1 MIKFFRKIRQK
12 LLSENKFSKYLIYA
26 IGEIILVVIGILI
39 ALTINNWNE
48 KQKALVIDGNL
59 VTAAVIELKSVKE
72 ELETNL
78 KSNKR
83 ILDKMSEFLD
93 NDFPESEKDS
103 PGVLILLAHN
113 PSELKIPLVGSILEN
128 NVSHSISDTELLK
141 MIRELNS
148 LNERIIITQSYLDQF
163 WNSNSVEFLIGNEYR
178 YNAIDEAFRQN
189 NSKSENYRKLY
200 SDSNY
205 KGLISL
211 KWILHNDWV
220 SAQGETLNK
229 LQDILNYLN
238 NKHIE

>member
-1 MIKFFRKIRQK
+1 MIKFFRKIRQN
-12 LLSENKFSKYLIYA
+12 LLSEGKTGKYFKYA
-26 IGEIILVVIGILI
+26 IGEIVLVVIGILI

-48 KQKALVIDGNL
+48 KQKALIIDENL
-59 VTAAVIELKSVKE
+59 VTAVVIELKSVQD

-78 KSNKR
+78 KSNQR
-83 ILDKMSEFLD
+83 ILNKMSEFLD
-93 NDFPESEKDS
+93 DDFLESEKDS
-103 PGVLILLAHN
+103 PYVIVLLAHN

-141 MIRELNS
+141 MTRELNS

-163 WNSNSVEFLIGNEYR
+163 WNSNSVEFLIGNEHR
-178 YNAIDEAFRQN
+178 YNAIDEGIRKN
-189 NSKSENYRKLY
+189 NSNSENYRKLY
-200 SDSNY
+200 SDSDY

-220 SAQGETLNK
+220 SAQRETLNK